1 MKSIGQDAWIVG
13 DVVKGENKSII
24 LENSKIIEV
33 LFWSNKET
41 FQNLKL

>member
-1 MKSIGQDAWIVG
+1 LQSDAENFIKEMKSIGQDAWIVG

-33 LFWSNKET
+33 LF
-41 FQNLKL
+41 